1 MEINELK
8 LPVTFVQDIHEGKF
22 QRVIGSWQ
30 LKENVNAFGNHL
42 ETELGGVY
50 KDPKSITQETKLL
63 PKHFAPEL
71 FVEPSEWQNQ
81 PGFIPDILD
90 FSKIVCFG
98 MSGDGA
104 PFCFDFREDENNPS
118 VIWWDD
124 AWWVRIAPNYES
136 FIGLFDFSK
145 AK

>member
-1 MEINELK
+1 MEINGLK
-8 LPVTFVQDIHEGKF
+8 LPAMFVQDIHEGKF
-22 QRVIGSWQ
+22 QRVLGSWQ

-42 ETELGGVY
+42 ETEIGDVY
-50 KDPKSITQETKLL
+50 EDPKSIIQETNLL
-63 PKHFAPEL
+63 PKHFPSEF

-124 AWWVRIAPNYES
+124 AWWVCIAPNYES
-136 FIGLFDFSK
+136 FIELFDFSK
-145 AK
+145 AQ